1 MNRWLREISEIKH
14 HARTS
19 RSDGVVLGTLFQATR
34 GFLLIVFNW
43 YIIVE
48 FDRIRSIPG
57 LDVMAILPPSIYYL
71 IGFMDIFMVRW
82 MWRMNL
88 NGWRYGIATSM
99 LVLLLT
105 PVTFSFL
112 IYVESFTLGLYIIID
127 LFAAAEITMLIT
139 PDAYRY
145 YRT

>member
-1 MNRWLREISEIKH
+1 VNRWLREISEIKH

-19 RSDGVVLGTLFQATR
+19 RSDGVVLATLLQATR

-43 YIIVE
+43 YIFVE

-71 IGFMDIFMVRW
+71 IGFMDILMVKWLWGRK
-82 MWRMNL
+82 L

-127 LFAAAEITMLIT
+127 LFTVGEIVALVT
-139 PDAYRY
+139 PSARRY
-145 YRT
+145 IK